1 MGRDKLFPAEYTDE
15 IDRNCDEFLE
25 VFNKVRAAYNKPM
38 TVASGFRPPSVNA
51 GTANAAPNSAHCIA
65 LAIDIRDT
73 DGALWNWCLQNLQ
86 LMKDLG
92 FFLEDR
98 RYTPS
103 WVHFGLLKPASG
115 KRIFIPSKGLP
126 PAPTI
131 WNGQYD
137 SKFDEKAKK

>member
-15 IDRNCDEFLE
+15 IDSNCDRLLE
-25 VFNKVRAAYNKPM
+25 AFNKVRTAYGKSM

-51 GTANAAPNSAHCIA
+51 GTANAAPNSAHCIS

-73 DGALWNWCLQNLQ
+73 SGELWKWTVANLQ

-103 WVHFGLLKPASG
+103 WVHYQLIKPTSG

-131 WNGQYD
+131 FDGRYD
-137 SKFDEKAKK
+137 SKYDEKAKK